1 MQKNDRIVQLL
12 YRRLKGLPLNLDEN
26 QELDAWLTHSE
37 SNRRIYETLSN
48 EEWLKEA
55 KAKYFAPG
63 KEAGLIQLREELFSK
78 TTRQPFRWTQ
88 LSIAASILI
97 LLTIGIYYFLI
108 PTKKST
114 QTQLTFADLKN
125 QLEILP
131 GGEAILTL
139 SNGSKIP
146 LRKHANGVLAQ
157 LGDGKQLIKQ
167 DGKLVYQSA
176 VAQYTAGGVDTT
188 TDPRS
193 DQYSVMLPDGSRVWL
208 NRGSTLLYPNTFAA
222 DARMVQ
228 LVGEGYFEIAK
239 LTDKNQQRIPFI
251 VKTAQENGGEPV
263 EVQVLGTHFNVF
275 AYKGEPVTATLAEGK
290 VNVKR
295 GQLQQLLEPGQQ
307 AIVNGGESIELKK
320 NINLDKVMAWKKYQ
334 FNFKDQSISEV
345 MKEISYWYGNGFII
359 KGEINK
365 SITITTD
372 RNKPLSE
379 LLGML
384 EDNGYAHFTMSGT
397 TINVL
402 P

>member
-26 QELDAWLTHSE
+26 QELDAWLAHSE
-37 SNRRIYETLSN
+37 SNRRIYESLSN
-48 EEWLKEA
+48 EEWLQEA

-63 KEAGLIQLREELFSK
+63 KEAGLIQLREQLF
-78 TTRQPFRWTQ
+78 TTKKRPVRWAQ
-88 LSIAASILI
+88 LSIAASIFI
-97 LLTIGIYYFLI
+97 LFATGIYYYLI
-108 PTKKST
+108 PTKQST
-114 QTQLTFADLKN
+114 QTLVALADLKN

-139 SNGSKIP
+139 SNGSQIP
-146 LRKHANGVLAQ
+146 FSKHANGVLAQ

-188 TDPRS
+188 NDPRS

-208 NRGSTLLYPNTFAA
+208 NRGSTLLYPETFAA
-222 DARMVQ
+222 DSRTVE
-228 LVGEGYFEIAK
+228 LDGEAYFEIAK
-239 LTDKNQQRIPFI
+239 LTDRNQQRIPFI
-251 VKTAQENGGEPV
+251 VKTARRETGGEPE

-275 AYKGEPVTATLAEGK
+275 AHKDDPVATTLMEGK
-290 VNVKR
+290 VRVKK
-295 GQLQQLLEPGQQ
+295 GQMVQLLDPGQQ
-307 AIVNGGESIELKK
+307 AITNSDENIEVKTNVYTEDVLAWKKNRFNFQGESISR
-320 NINLDKVMAWKKYQ
+320 VMR
-334 FNFKDQSISEV
+334 
-345 MKEISYWYGNGFII
+345 EIYRWYGNSYVIV
-359 KGEINK
+359 GEINK

-379 LLGML
+379 LLNIL
-384 EDNGYAHFTMSGT
+384 EENGYAHFKMNGA
-397 TINVL
+397 TIQVT